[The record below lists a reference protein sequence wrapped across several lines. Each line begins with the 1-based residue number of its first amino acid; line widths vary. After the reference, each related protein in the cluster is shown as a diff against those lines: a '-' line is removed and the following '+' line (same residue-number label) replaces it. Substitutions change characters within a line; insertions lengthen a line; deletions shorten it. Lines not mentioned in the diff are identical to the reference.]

1 MDEIRKKYLD
11 KIKQL
16 RLIDDTFCNSC
27 FDGNIPCMEVVLRA
41 VLGNDRLRVTEVIT
55 QQSVPNLYGR
65 SVRFDALAT
74 DGVAIYNVEIQRSD
88 EGAIPR
94 RARFNSS
101 MIDSREVS
109 KGTLF
114 SDLPE
119 THVIFITE
127 HDVWK
132 RGKSLYK
139 VRRTFEDT
147 EEVFDDGAHILY
159 VNGECR
165 SESPLGRLM
174 HDFFCSDP
182 NDMYSDVL
190 AERVRFFKEDE
201 KGVAAM
207 CKVMEEIYNDG
218 IAIGEVR
225 GEVRGEIRGAETER
239 LKNIKS
245 LIQRMGISAEAAM
258 DALSIAK
265 DEQSKYLALL

>member
-1 MDEIRKKYLD
+1 MDMEQKKRQYLE

-16 RLIDDTFCNSC
+16 RLMDDTFFNSC

-41 VLGNDRLRVTEVIT
+41 IMGNDRLRVTKVIT

-65 SVRFDALAT
+65 AVRFDALAT
-74 DGVAIYNVEIQRSD
+74 DGETIYDVEIQRSD

-94 RARFNSS
+94 RARYNSS

-114 SDLPE
+114 PDLPE
-119 THVIFITE
+119 TYVIFITE

-132 RGKSLYK
+132 RGKPLYK

-147 EEVFDDGAHILY
+147 EEIFDDGAHILY
-159 VNGECR
+159 VNGEYQ

-174 HDFFCSDP
+174 HDFFCIDP

-201 KGVAAM
+201 KGVATM
-207 CKVMEEIYNDG
+207 CKIMEEIRKD
-218 IAIGEVR
+218 GEVQ
-225 GEVRGEIRGAETER
+225 GAETER

-245 LIQRMGISAEAAM
+245 LIQRMGVTAEVAM
-258 DALSIAK
+258 DALNIAK
-265 DEQSKYLALL
+265 DDQPKYLALL